1 MKKIFTLVLAML
13 MVLSMVACGA
23 DTTNTPSVSDNSQ
36 SAGEN
41 NSTPTDNS
49 TTNSSE
55 KEEMKYP
62 LPELKADGTYSVD
75 FSADQ
80 IIYDKND
87 IKVTY
92 KEIQVDYFGYAL
104 SVVIENNKEDNLHFM
119 PCAAVINGV
128 SMSVWFE
135 IDNELIAKGE
145 TVEGT
150 LWVSYENPVEE
161 YTYDVASIKCFDL
174 YFGFYSGGNMYGDV
188 QTVIDNNVH
197 YSFTKG
203 EHDHR
208 NDVRNIL
215 GELVYE
221 NDEIAIYLDK
231 NFEEIPDKYYSCM
244 TIVNKTN
251 RTIRLDGLVEC
262 RYTTAPARAH
272 YTVLNCAA
280 DYIAPNSYVS
290 NKVYINEEHSS
301 LDMNELVFKKQCYY
315 ATHVDDC
322 VAPEQDTIG
331 DDGILAF
338 EKMNC
343 FYDKINVNISVNKK

>member
-1 MKKIFTLVLAML
+1 
-13 MVLSMVACGA
+13 
-23 DTTNTPSVSDNSQ
+23 
-36 SAGEN
+36 
-41 NSTPTDNS
+41 
-49 TTNSSE
+49 
-55 KEEMKYP
+55 MKYP
-62 LPELKADGTYSVD
+62 LPELKADGTYSVEL
-75 FSADQ
+75 SGDQ

-92 KEIQVDYFGYAL
+92 KGIQVGFFGYEL

-119 PCAAVINGV
+119 PCAAVVNGV

-161 YTYDVASIKCFDL
+161 YAYDIASIKCFDL

-188 QTVIDNNVH
+188 QTMIDNNVH
-197 YSFTKG
+197 YSFTRG

-208 NDVRNIL
+208 NDARNIL
-215 GELVYE
+215 GELIYE
-221 NDEIAIYLDK
+221 NDEIAIYMEK
-231 NFEEIPDKYYSCM
+231 TFEEIPDKYYSRM
-244 TIVNKTN
+244 SIVNKTN
-251 RTIRLDGLVEC
+251 RTILIDSFIEC
-262 RYTTAPARAH
+262 RYTTAPVRAH
-272 YTVLNCAA
+272 YTTLIGMVGS
-280 DYIAPNSYVS
+280 IAPNSYVS
-290 NKVYINEEHSS
+290 NEVYIVEEWSS
-301 LDMNELVFKKQCYY
+301 LDMNELIFQKRCYY
-315 ATHVDDC
+315 ATVVDTY

-343 FYDKINVNISVNKK
+343 FYDKINVSITVNKK